1 MKINLSNIIEHRLSG
16 VVSAF
21 LTFTLV
27 FQAAFFGVA
36 GVANAATLSSS
47 VIFAASVSSMA
58 KQAEGKTEQVLGDAE
73 KSLGKVVAEVRGNG
87 KEIKGRAKEDLGKVQ
102 SAADDAKY
110 GMRKGMNK
118 AERTVKEVGAKADEA
133 NSNVIDSVKGF
144 FGK

>member
-1 MKINLSNIIEHRLSG
+1 MKINLSNIIKYRLSG
-16 VVSAF
+16 VISAF

-27 FQAAFFGVA
+27 FQVSFF
-36 GVANAATLSSS
+36 S
-47 VIFAASVSSMA
+47 VTGIASAASASSMA

-73 KSLGKVVAEVRGNG
+73 KSLGKVVAEIRGNG

-118 AERTVKEVGAKADEA
+118 AERKAKEVGAKANEA